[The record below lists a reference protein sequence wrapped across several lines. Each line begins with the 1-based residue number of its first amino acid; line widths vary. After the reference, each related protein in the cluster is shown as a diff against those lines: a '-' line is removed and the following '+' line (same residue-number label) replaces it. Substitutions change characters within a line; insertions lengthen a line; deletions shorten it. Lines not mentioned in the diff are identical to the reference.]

1 MGLLIYWRFH
11 RKPEPAKYI
20 GPSFLDAPISTK
32 TICSEKTNVI
42 DNEADQALAE
52 QIQKMLEQQNMYLQ
66 TNLKVADLARHLS
79 VSGYRVRRIFR
90 HHFNARNFNQFI
102 NEMRIKHARTLLKD
116 PENAQWPILEVGL
129 ESGFASV
136 ETFSRAFK
144 SICDMTPNQYR
155 QFYQSRTEE
164 IISTVVRVLFAAILA
179 LKLG

>member
-1 MGLLIYWRFH
+1 
-11 RKPEPAKYI
+11 
-20 GPSFLDAPISTK
+20 
-32 TICSEKTNVI
+32 
-42 DNEADQALAE
+42 
-52 QIQKMLEQQNMYLQ
+52 
-66 TNLKVADLARHLS
+66 
-79 VSGYRVRRIFR
+79 
-90 HHFNARNFNQFI
+90 
-102 NEMRIKHARTLLKD
+102 MRIKHARTLLKD